1 MVIKNMFQISQNK
14 PIEVTGECGLSLGKI
29 TLDENYAKE
38 WNVHH
43 MSDFV
48 TILKNGE
55 ILKPVL
61 YRLSGVNHNL
71 DLKKDRFFMLLKYTE
86 AYHTD
91 DIMKR
96 CGNKAPRTN
105 KYLKS
110 VWCIFNDKGE
120 ELYESIE
127 YGTSPYL
134 IKDAPIFSVNN
145 KYYNLLTKEYLG
157 QPSTIIKNDSFMIF
171 DNQCE
176 KDEKIKG
183 ILKINKID
191 ASYEKIG

>member
-1 MVIKNMFQISQNK
+1 MVTKNMFQISQNK

-29 TLDENYAKE
+29 TLDEDYAKE
-38 WNVHH
+38 WNAQH

-61 YRLSGVNHNL
+61 YRLGGVNFNL
-71 DLKKDRFFMLLKYTE
+71 DVKKDRFFMLLKYNE
-86 AYHTD
+86 AYYAD
-91 DIMKR
+91 DLMKR
-96 CGNKAPRTN
+96 SGSKAPRTK
-105 KYLKS
+105 KYLKD

-120 ELYESIE
+120 ELYESVE

-134 IKDAPIFSVNN
+134 IKDAPIFSIGG

-171 DNQCE
+171 DNQYE

-183 ILKINKID
+183 IIKINRID
-191 ASYEKIG
+191 ASYEKIS